1 MEDLRIELRPE
12 AEGDVAFLANLYRD
26 TRRREV
32 AAWGWPPQQEAVFLN
47 MQFEAQRQ
55 GYRQMY
61 PNATGRII
69 RVAEIDV
76 GRLLV
81 NEDSSAMH
89 LIDIALVEEYRNR
102 GIGTQLLNEL
112 QRECDLRQ
120 MALRLHVLA
129 ANPAR
134 RFYRRLGF
142 KEVSADEIYVRMER
156 SPKPASE
163 GAS

>member
-32 AAWGWPPQQEAVFLN
+32 AAWGWPPQQAAVFLN
-47 MQFEAQRQ
+47 MQFEAQRR

-69 RVAEIDV
+69 QLAEIDA

-89 LIDIALVEEYRNR
+89 LIDIALLEGYRNR
-102 GIGTQLLNEL
+102 GIGTHLLNEL

-120 MALRLHVLA
+120 ATLRLHVLA

-134 RFYRRLGF
+134 RLYRRLGF
-142 KEVSADEIYVRMER
+142 EELSADEVYVQMER
-156 SPKPASE
+156 SRRPAFE